1 MIPLLPIPLPS
12 PPPTSPSHPLLL
24 HVFLCLCLQLLSDE
38 EFFHT
43 VAEGMFDVW
52 DACHRGEL
60 SFNDAIAGFKK
71 LGLS

>member
-1 MIPLLPIPLPS
+1 M
-12 PPPTSPSHPLLL
+12 
-24 HVFLCLCLQLLSDE
+24 
-38 EFFHT
+38 
-43 VAEGMFDVW
+43 AEGMFDVW